1 MAEKPSTEVSKP
13 AAKPAAKAPAP
24 KAPAAP
30 SAPKAKAAPAAPAA
44 AKGSSALTRART
56 ALKAALEDD
65 PMVELNMS
73 MLRSS
78 MPHIPTGSIVID
90 YLIGGR
96 PNQYGVAPCPG
107 IPRGRI
113 TNLYGNAGAGK
124 TTLALTI
131 AATVCAAGGTV
142 CYIDWEH
149 EVEPRYAAALGVPVT
164 DSSRFQLL
172 QPNTLEDGMK
182 IMITMASEGVDLVV
196 VDSVG
201 AGVPAQVYNQELDKE
216 GDFGRMGLVAAK
228 WSQFLPKFKSLLSK
242 SGTALLGI
250 SQLRKTMNSGPGPDS
265 APQGGEAWKFYST
278 VRMGLRVFSKQKTNI
293 FNALTGKTEEM
304 VTSATVLAKL
314 DKCKV
319 SDSVHHEQ
327 MFFLRS
333 GTGIDNTRSVAELAV
348 VLKIVQKGGSW
359 HTWENGPAGQV
370 RANSI
375 DAFVKAIN
383 ATPGGLETLFAQ
395 VAPRLSAPAAET
407 AALDAAAEIAEADSA
422 AIEEMFAMIP
432 GNAPAPAPA
441 AEDSSDEG

>member
-1 MAEKPSTEVSKP
+1 
-13 AAKPAAKAPAP
+13 
-24 KAPAAP
+24 
-30 SAPKAKAAPAAPAA
+30 
-44 AKGSSALTRART
+44 
-56 ALKAALEDD
+56 
-65 PMVELNMS
+65 
-73 MLRSS
+73 
-78 MPHIPTGSIVID
+78 
-90 YLIGGR
+90 
-96 PNQYGVAPCPG
+96 
-107 IPRGRI
+107 
-113 TNLYGNAGAGK
+113 
-124 TTLALTI
+124 
-131 AATVCAAGGTV
+131 
-142 CYIDWEH
+142 
-149 EVEPRYAAALGVPVT
+149 VT

-182 IMITMASEGVDLVV
+182 IMITMASEGVDLIV

-201 AGVPAQVYNQELDKE
+201 AGVPAQVYNQELNKE

-293 FNALTGKTEEM
+293 FNALTGKNEEM

-333 GTGIDNTRSVAELAV
+333 GTGIDNTRSVAELAAILKV
-348 VLKIVQKGGSW
+348 VHKGGSW
-359 HTWENGPAGQV
+359 YTWENGPTGPIKC
-370 RANSI
+370 NSI

-383 ATPGGLETLFAQ
+383 ATPNGLATLFAQ
-395 VAPRLSAPAAET
+395 VAPKLSAPTSEA
-407 AALDAAAEIAEADSA
+407 AALEAAAEIAQADSA
-422 AIEEMFAMIP
+422 AIDELFAMVP
-432 GNAPAPAPA
+432 TDAPAAP
-441 AEDSSDEG
+441 AEDSSEEG